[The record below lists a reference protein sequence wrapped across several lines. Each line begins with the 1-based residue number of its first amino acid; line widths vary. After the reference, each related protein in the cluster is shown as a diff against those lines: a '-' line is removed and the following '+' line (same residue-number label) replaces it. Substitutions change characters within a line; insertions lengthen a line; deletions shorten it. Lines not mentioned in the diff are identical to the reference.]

1 VFLCLSFLYQLT
13 TVSKCVLSEFIV
25 AFVVFC
31 VFRLPYGLINYD
43 DDFYYF
49 QANVLDTLKAA
60 QEKYGDVEG
69 LQETSD
75 LVERLYKDH
84 DELSGECLGDLS
96 DSDSEAEN
104 DDDDDDFDINL
115 EEISDD
121 SGRQLSLRYAIT

>member
-1 VFLCLSFLYQLT
+1 MT
-13 TVSKCVLSEFIV
+13 MI
-25 AFVVFC
+25 
-31 VFRLPYGLINYD
+31 
-43 DDFYYF
+43 FYYF

-84 DELSGECLGDLS
+84 DELSVECLRDLS